1 MRKRRTI
8 YFNDARHYYL
18 FVFDPPM
25 RLEDAWR
32 PVDEVAGTA
41 VNTFIY
47 GVSRG
52 ETGLFFPSEVGM
64 RFGADLR
71 PFQNAYEWRSWENM
85 ESLLAQGFDPL
96 TVLIDRAHEKN
107 MEFFASLRLG
117 GYGGMDPDHSVAN
130 GGRGFLHPEVRDHQY
145 AQLEELATRY
155 AVEGV
160 ELDFAAAP
168 AGDAF
173 CLAPKEASQHASV
186 LTNFVR
192 DVAAMVRRRPGSPGQ
207 VGVRVYPSKELN
219 ERAGLEVG
227 AWLREGLVDFVTPM
241 AYSCW
246 VLDANMPIGWI
257 VAAAH
262 EKEIP
267 VYGMLQPFY
276 DNGER
281 SNTKV
286 ERATPAMMRAA
297 ASNFWQAGVD
307 GLYTWFMS
315 WPLGQSERL
324 ILTEIGDPEL
334 VQEADKHYFL
344 RRRAGNPDGFDYPAH
359 LPVEIPCADPERRYR
374 IPFTVADNAANDR
387 IQRILLKL
395 NITNLVT
402 PDHLE
407 VSLNGALLPPA
418 ACRRAIRPYDSYTG
432 QWLTFSLAGMSL
444 QQGANVLEIALCGRP
459 AGFAGGV
466 VVEDV
471 EIIIEYGVYAAVG
484 R

>member
-1 MRKRRTI
+1 MRKPRTI

-64 RFGADLR
+64 RFGVDLQ

-85 ESLLAQGFDPL
+85 ESLLAQGHDPL

-117 GYGGMDPDHSVAN
+117 SYGGMNPDHSVAK
-130 GGRGFLHPEVRDHQY
+130 GGRGFLHPQVRDHQY

-155 AVEGV
+155 AVDGV

-168 AGDAF
+168 GGDTF
-173 CLAPKEASQHASV
+173 CLAPAEALEHASV
-186 LTNFVR
+186 LTDFVR
-192 DVAAMVRRRPGSPGQ
+192 DVAAMVRQRPGSPGQ
-207 VGVRVYPSKELN
+207 VGVRVYPSEELN
-219 ERAGLEVG
+219 ERAGLEV
-227 AWLREGLVDFVTPM
+227 ATWLQEGLVDFVVPM
-241 AYSCW
+241 VYSCF
-246 VLDANMPIGWI
+246 VLDANMPIDWI

-262 EKEIP
+262 AKQIP
-267 VYGMLQPFY
+267 VYGMLQPY
-276 DNGER
+276 YGTGQR

-286 ERATPAMMRAA
+286 EHATPAMMRAA
-297 ASNFWQAGVD
+297 AANFWQAGVD
-307 GLYTWFMS
+307 GLYTWFMP
-315 WPLGQSERL
+315 WPLGPSERR
-324 ILTEIGDPEL
+324 ILTEIGDPDL
-334 VQEADKHYFL
+334 VQEANKHYFL
-344 RRRAGNPDGFDYPAH
+344 RRAGNPDSFDYQAH
-359 LPVEIPCADPERRYR
+359 LPVEIANADPEKRYK
-374 IPFTVADNAANDR
+374 IPFTVADNPANDR
-387 IQRILLKL
+387 IQHTLLKL

-407 VSLNGALLPPA
+407 VLLNGALLPPT
-418 ACRRAIRPYDSYTG
+418 ACRRSIRPYDSFTG
-432 QWLTFSLAGMSL
+432 QWLTFDLAGIPL
-444 QQGANVLEIALCGRP
+444 QQGANILEIALCGRP
-459 AGFAGGV
+459 AGFVGGV
-466 VVEDV
+466 VVEDM
-471 EIIIEYGVYAAVG
+471 EIIVAYDVYAVVSQ
-484 R
+484 

>member
-1 MRKRRTI
+1 MRKSRTI

-32 PVDEVAGTA
+32 PVDEVSGTA
-41 VNTFIY
+41 VDTFIY

-52 ETGLFFPSEVGM
+52 DTGLFFPSEVGM
-64 RFGADLR
+64 RFGADLQ

-85 ESLLAQGFDPL
+85 GSLIARGLDPL

-117 GYGGMDPDHSVAN
+117 SYGGMNPEHSVAN

-145 AQLEELATRY
+145 AQLVELATRY
-155 AVEGV
+155 AVDGV

-168 AGDAF
+168 GGDTF
-173 CLAPKEASQHASV
+173 CLSPEDAPQEVSV

-192 DVAAMVRRRPGSPGQ
+192 DVAAMVRQRPGNPGQ
-207 VGVRVYPSKELN
+207 VGVRVYPAQELN
-219 ERAGLEVG
+219 ERAGLEVDT
-227 AWLREGLVDFVTPM
+227 WLREGLVDFVVPM
-241 AYSCW
+241 AYSCF
-246 VLDANMPIGWI
+246 VLDANMPIDWI

-267 VYGMLQPFY
+267 VYGMLQPYY
-276 DNGER
+276 DNGQR

-286 ERATPAMMRAA
+286 VHATPAMMRAA
-297 ASNFWQAGVD
+297 AANFWHAGVD
-307 GLYTWFMS
+307 GLYTWFMP
-315 WPLGQSERL
+315 WPLGEPERL
-324 ILTEIGDPEL
+324 ILSEIGDPDL
-334 VQEADKHYFL
+334 VQEGDKHYFL
-344 RRRAGNPDGFDYPAH
+344 RRRAENPGRFDYQAH
-359 LPVEIPCADPERRYR
+359 LPLEIPTADPQKRYE
-374 IPFTVADNAANDR
+374 IPFTVADNSANDR
-387 IQRILLKL
+387 IQHARLKL

-402 PDHLE
+402 LDHLE
-407 VSLNGALLPPA
+407 VSLNGNLLPA
-418 ACRRAIRPYDSYTG
+418 TTCRYDMRPYDTYTG
-432 QWLTFSLAGMSL
+432 QWLTFDLAGMSL
-444 QQGANVLEIALCGRP
+444 QQGANILAIALSGRP
-459 AGFAGGV
+459 TGFTGSV

-471 EIIIEYGVYAAVG
+471 EIIIEYGVFAAVS

>member
-1 MRKRRTI
+1 MRKSRTI

-32 PVDEVAGTA
+32 PVDEVSGTA
-41 VNTFIY
+41 VDTFIY

-52 ETGLFFPSEVGM
+52 DTGLFFPSEVGM
-64 RFGADLR
+64 RFGADLL

-85 ESLLAQGFDPL
+85 ESLIARGLDPL

-117 GYGGMDPDHSVAN
+117 SYGGMNPEHSVAN

-145 AQLEELATRY
+145 AQLVELATRY
-155 AVEGV
+155 AVDGV

-168 AGDAF
+168 GGDTF
-173 CLAPKEASQHASV
+173 CLSPEDAPQEVSV

-192 DVAAMVRRRPGSPGQ
+192 DVAAMVRQRPGNPGQ
-207 VGVRVYPSKELN
+207 VGVRVYPAQELN
-219 ERAGLEVG
+219 ERAGLEVDT
-227 AWLREGLVDFVTPM
+227 WLREGLVDFVVPM
-241 AYSCW
+241 AYSCF
-246 VLDANMPIGWI
+246 VLDANMPIDWI

-267 VYGMLQPFY
+267 VYGMLQPYY
-276 DNGER
+276 DNGQR
-281 SNTKV
+281 SNAKV
-286 ERATPAMMRAA
+286 VHATPAMMRAA
-297 ASNFWQAGVD
+297 AANFWQAGVD
-307 GLYTWFMS
+307 GLYTWFMP
-315 WPLGQSERL
+315 WPLGEPERL
-324 ILTEIGDPEL
+324 ILSEIGDRDL
-334 VQEADKHYFL
+334 VQEGDKHYFL
-344 RRRAGNPDGFDYPAH
+344 RRRAENPGRFDYQAH
-359 LPVEIPCADPERRYR
+359 LPLEIPTADPQKRYE
-374 IPFTVADNAANDR
+374 IPFTVADNSANDR
-387 IQRILLKL
+387 IQHARLKL

-407 VSLNGALLPPA
+407 VSLNGDLLPA
-418 ACRRAIRPYDSYTG
+418 TACRYELRPYDTYTG
-432 QWLTFSLAGMSL
+432 QWLTFDLAGMSL
-444 QQGANVLEIALCGRP
+444 QQGANILAIALSGRP
-459 AGFAGGV
+459 TGFAGSV

-471 EIIIEYGVYAAVG
+471 EIIIEYGVFAAVS

>member
-1 MRKRRTI
+1 MRKSRTI

-32 PVDEVAGTA
+32 PVDEVSGTA
-41 VNTFIY
+41 VDTFIY

-52 ETGLFFPSEVGM
+52 DTGLFFPSEVGM
-64 RFGADLR
+64 RFGADLQ

-85 ESLLAQGFDPL
+85 ESLIARGLDPL

-117 GYGGMDPDHSVAN
+117 SYGGMNPEHSVAN

-145 AQLEELATRY
+145 AQLVELATRY
-155 AVEGV
+155 AVDGV

-168 AGDAF
+168 GGDTF
-173 CLAPKEASQHASV
+173 CLSPEDAPQEVSV

-192 DVAAMVRRRPGSPGQ
+192 DVAAMVRQRPGNPGQ
-207 VGVRVYPSKELN
+207 VGVRVYPAQELN
-219 ERAGLEVG
+219 ERAGLEVDT
-227 AWLREGLVDFVTPM
+227 WLREGLVDFVVPM
-241 AYSCW
+241 AYSCF
-246 VLDANMPIGWI
+246 VLDANMPIDWI

-267 VYGMLQPFY
+267 VYGMLQPYY
-276 DNGER
+276 DNGQR

-286 ERATPAMMRAA
+286 VHATPAMMRAA
-297 ASNFWQAGVD
+297 AANFWHAGVD
-307 GLYTWFMS
+307 GLYTWFMP
-315 WPLGQSERL
+315 WPLGEPERL
-324 ILTEIGDPEL
+324 ILSEIGDPDL
-334 VQEADKHYFL
+334 VQEGDKHYFL
-344 RRRAGNPDGFDYPAH
+344 RRRAENPGRFDYQAH
-359 LPVEIPCADPERRYR
+359 LPLEIPTADPQKRYE
-374 IPFTVADNAANDR
+374 IPFTVADNSANDR
-387 IQRILLKL
+387 IQHARLKL

-407 VSLNGALLPPA
+407 VSLNGDLLPA
-418 ACRRAIRPYDSYTG
+418 TSCRYDMRPYDTYTG
-432 QWLTFSLAGMSL
+432 QWLTFELAGMSL
-444 QQGANVLEIALCGRP
+444 QQGANILAIALSVRP
-459 AGFAGGV
+459 TGFAGSV

-471 EIIIEYGVYAAVG
+471 EIIIEYGVFAAVS

>member
-1 MRKRRTI
+1 MKKSRTI

-32 PVDEVAGTA
+32 PVDEVSGTA
-41 VNTFIY
+41 VDTFIY

-52 ETGLFFPSEVGM
+52 DTGLFFPSEVGM
-64 RFGADLR
+64 RFGADLQ

-85 ESLLAQGFDPL
+85 ESLIARGLDPL

-117 GYGGMDPDHSVAN
+117 SYGGMNPEHSVAN

-145 AQLEELATRY
+145 AQLVELATRY

-168 AGDAF
+168 GGDTF
-173 CLAPKEASQHASV
+173 CLSPEDAPQEESV
-186 LTNFVR
+186 LTNFLR
-192 DVAAMVRRRPGSPGQ
+192 DVAAMVRQRPGNPGQ
-207 VGVRVYPSKELN
+207 VGVRVYPAQELN
-219 ERAGLEVG
+219 ERAGLEVDT
-227 AWLREGLVDFVTPM
+227 WLREGLVDFVVPM
-241 AYSCW
+241 AYSCF
-246 VLDANMPIGWI
+246 VLDANMPIDWI

-267 VYGMLQPFY
+267 VYGMLQPYY
-276 DNGER
+276 DNGQR

-286 ERATPAMMRAA
+286 VHATPAMMRAA
-297 ASNFWQAGVD
+297 AANFWQAGVD
-307 GLYTWFMS
+307 GLYTWFMP
-315 WPLGQSERL
+315 WPLGEPERL
-324 ILTEIGDPEL
+324 ILSEIGDRDL
-334 VQEADKHYFL
+334 VQEGDKHYFL
-344 RRRAGNPDGFDYPAH
+344 RRRAENPGRFDYQAH
-359 LPVEIPCADPERRYR
+359 LPLEIPTADPQKRYE
-374 IPFTVADNAANDR
+374 IPFTVADNSANDR
-387 IQRILLKL
+387 IQHARLKL

-407 VSLNGALLPPA
+407 VSLNGNLLPVTSS
-418 ACRRAIRPYDSYTG
+418 RYDMRPYDTYTG
-432 QWLTFSLAGMSL
+432 QWLTFELAGMSL
-444 QQGANVLEIALCGRP
+444 QQGANILTIALSVRP
-459 AGFAGGV
+459 TGFAGSV

-471 EIIIEYGVYAAVG
+471 EIIIEYGVFAAVS

>member
-1 MRKRRTI
+1 MRKSRTI

-32 PVDEVAGTA
+32 PVDEVSGTA
-41 VNTFIY
+41 VDTFIY

-52 ETGLFFPSEVGM
+52 DTGLFFPSEVGM
-64 RFGADLR
+64 RFGADLQ

-85 ESLLAQGFDPL
+85 ESLIARGLDPL

-117 GYGGMDPDHSVAN
+117 SYGGMNPEHSVAN

-145 AQLEELATRY
+145 AQLVELATRY
-155 AVEGV
+155 AVDGV

-168 AGDAF
+168 GGDTF
-173 CLAPKEASQHASV
+173 CLSPEDAPQEVSV

-192 DVAAMVRRRPGSPGQ
+192 DVAAMVRQRPGNPGQ
-207 VGVRVYPSKELN
+207 VGVRVYPAQELN
-219 ERAGLEVG
+219 EHAGLEVDT
-227 AWLREGLVDFVTPM
+227 WLREGLVDFVVPM
-241 AYSCW
+241 AYSCF
-246 VLDANMPIGWI
+246 VLDANMPIDWI

-267 VYGMLQPFY
+267 VYGMLQPYY
-276 DNGER
+276 DNGQR

-286 ERATPAMMRAA
+286 AHATPAMMRAA
-297 ASNFWQAGVD
+297 AANFWHAGVD
-307 GLYTWFMS
+307 GLYTWFMP
-315 WPLGQSERL
+315 WPLGEPERL
-324 ILTEIGDPEL
+324 ILSEIGDPDL
-334 VQEADKHYFL
+334 VQEGDKHYFL
-344 RRRAGNPDGFDYPAH
+344 RRRAENPGRFDYQAH
-359 LPVEIPCADPERRYR
+359 LPLEIPTADPQKRYE
-374 IPFTVADNAANDR
+374 IPFTVADNSANDR
-387 IQRILLKL
+387 IQHARLKL

-402 PDHLE
+402 LDHLE
-407 VSLNGALLPPA
+407 VSLNGNLLPA
-418 ACRRAIRPYDSYTG
+418 TTCRYDMRPYDTYTG
-432 QWLTFSLAGMSL
+432 QWLTFDLAGMSL
-444 QQGANVLEIALCGRP
+444 QQGANILAIALSGRP
-459 AGFAGGV
+459 TEFTGSV

-471 EIIIEYGVYAAVG
+471 EIIIEYGVFAAVS

>member
-1 MRKRRTI
+1 MRKSRTI

-32 PVDEVAGTA
+32 PVDEVSGTA
-41 VNTFIY
+41 VDTFIY

-52 ETGLFFPSEVGM
+52 DTGLFFPSEVGM
-64 RFGADLR
+64 RFGADLQ

-85 ESLLAQGFDPL
+85 ESLIARGLDPL

-117 GYGGMDPDHSVAN
+117 SYGGMNPEHSVAN

-145 AQLEELATRY
+145 AQLVELATRY
-155 AVEGV
+155 AVDGV

-168 AGDAF
+168 GGDTF
-173 CLAPKEASQHASV
+173 CLSPEDAPQEVSV

-192 DVAAMVRRRPGSPGQ
+192 DVAAMVRQRPGNPGQ
-207 VGVRVYPSKELN
+207 VGVRVYPAQELN
-219 ERAGLEVG
+219 ERAGLEVDT
-227 AWLREGLVDFVTPM
+227 WLREGLVDFVVPM
-241 AYSCW
+241 AYSCF
-246 VLDANMPIGWI
+246 VLDANMPIDWI

-267 VYGMLQPFY
+267 VYGMLQPYY
-276 DNGER
+276 DNGQR

-286 ERATPAMMRAA
+286 VHASPAMMRAA
-297 ASNFWQAGVD
+297 AANFWHAGVD
-307 GLYTWFMS
+307 GLYTWFMP
-315 WPLGQSERL
+315 WPLGEPERL
-324 ILTEIGDPEL
+324 ILSEIGDPDL
-334 VQEADKHYFL
+334 VQEGDKHYFL
-344 RRRAGNPDGFDYPAH
+344 RRRAENPGRFDYQAH
-359 LPVEIPCADPERRYR
+359 LPLEIPTADPQKRYE
-374 IPFTVADNAANDR
+374 IPFTVADNSANDR
-387 IQRILLKL
+387 IQHARLKL

-402 PDHLE
+402 LDHLE
-407 VSLNGALLPPA
+407 VSLNGNLLPA
-418 ACRRAIRPYDSYTG
+418 TTCRYDMRPYDTYTG
-432 QWLTFSLAGMSL
+432 QWLTFDLAGMSL
-444 QQGANVLEIALCGRP
+444 QQGANILAIALSGRP
-459 AGFAGGV
+459 TGFTGSV

-471 EIIIEYGVYAAVG
+471 EIIIEYGVFTAVS